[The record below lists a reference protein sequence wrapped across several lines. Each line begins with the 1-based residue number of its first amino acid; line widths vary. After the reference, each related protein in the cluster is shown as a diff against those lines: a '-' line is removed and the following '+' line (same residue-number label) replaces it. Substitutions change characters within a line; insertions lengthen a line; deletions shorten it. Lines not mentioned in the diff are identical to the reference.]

1 MNYKDEEGQARRYVL
16 SDFPPV
22 SVDEF
27 SQRLGKFQSC
37 ILVVLGGLLNV
48 FQIYVLAKNA

>member
-1 MNYKDEEGQARRYVL
+1 MKRWHVL
-16 SDFPPV
+16 SDFPPA

>member
-1 MNYKDEEGQARRYVL
+1 MKKAKLDSMFFLIFHLFG
-16 SDFPPV
+16 
-22 SVDEF
+22 VDGF